1 DRALR
6 RAQAPHRAH
15 PPGIRRDRDRLR
27 PAPVAAV
34 RRVVHGVG
42 NAVAALHLDRTLTM
56 YKRIATLLASCL
68 LVVACSPGVQAGPAG
83 DTGRATAA
91 RPLAP
96 EFTGNDNWINSEPL
110 EMARLRGQVV
120 LVEFWTYSC
129 INCIRVMP
137 YVKQWH

>member
-1 DRALR
+1 
-6 RAQAPHRAH
+6 
-15 PPGIRRDRDRLR
+15 
-27 PAPVAAV
+27 
-34 RRVVHGVG
+34 VVHGVG

-56 YKRIATLLASCL
+56 HKRIATLLASCL

-137 YVKQWH
+137 YVKQWHQRYADQGLVVVGVHTPEYGYEKNLDN